1 MLKQNRI
8 LVARLASAGLT
19 SAEINAL
26 NIPDLPKRTVYDYQK
41 KLQIGQKFDHRSN
54 SGRPSKINSEDL
66 KVIRGELRE
75 KKFSSCKSLSK
86 KLKEEKNKE
95 VHPTT
100 IRNTLKKHLYANKG
114 PEIVPA
120 LTTEQKA
127 ERVLWAKEHLA
138 DNWTKTIFSDETSIW
153 LDGAHVKRWMPAHQ
167 AYSVERRKYPPKL
180 HVWGA
185 ISKKGIFGP
194 TIWREN
200 MNGELY
206 TDILNYNWGDIE
218 HAFRYTRGWRFQ
230 QDGDPK
236 HRCTKAKY
244 FFMQHKVRY
253 SFGHLI
259 PPI

>member
-1 MLKQNRI
+1 MEIEGVPVLKQNRI

-26 NIPDLPKRTVYDYQK
+26 NIPDLPRSTVYYYQK

-100 IRNTLKKHLYANKG
+100 IRNTLKKHLYTNKG

-120 LTTEQKA
+120 LTPEQKA
-127 ERVLWAKEHLA
+127 ERVLWAEEHKR
-138 DNWTKTIFSDETSIW
+138 DVWSKTIFSDETSIW
-153 LDGAHVKRWMPAHQ
+153 LDGAHVKRWIPAHQ
-167 AYSVERRKYPPKL
+167 TYSVERRKYPPKL
-180 HVWGA
+180 HV
-185 ISKKGIFGP
+185 
-194 TIWREN
+194 
-200 MNGELY
+200 
-206 TDILNYNWGDIE
+206 
-218 HAFRYTRGWRFQ
+218 
-230 QDGDPK
+230 
-236 HRCTKAKY
+236 
-244 FFMQHKVRY
+244 
-253 SFGHLI
+253 
-259 PPI
+259 